1 MFSAWLA
8 VSDETDNRERHAMNQ
23 NGTRQEIVGKIRQ
36 MIGKIDMMRA
46 GFVAAA
52 LVLVV
57 MGAQQPFLV
66 SRIVAFVLAAII
78 CVAPFVFLAVGRKR
92 DEKEQALNADAQE
105 KRQGQT
111 RREILRM
118 MKADVETLRLRVGA
132 NDDPEARRKAVTQ
145 YVNEEILPQVSH
157 AIIASERSMWLQEAQ
172 VHAQTLLD
180 APVAQPTQVLIDAC
194 LRSVAAAGWDA
205 ATEGDGVVVQSN
217 GASAYLQCLHA
228 ETPIDVPAVDA
239 FLARLK
245 VAQLRRGAIVAHQAY
260 TAAALQHARAHGIG
274 LIRPSHVP
282 TFLDW
287 AARAAAPV
295 QKSA

>member
-1 MFSAWLA
+1 
-8 VSDETDNRERHAMNQ
+8 MNQ
-23 NGTRQEIVGKIRQ
+23 NGTLAAIAGKISSKVSQ
-36 MIGKIDMMRA
+36 IDLIRA
-46 GFVAAA
+46 GFIVAALI
-52 LVLVV
+52 LVAW
-57 MGAQQPFLV
+57 GAQEPFLV
-66 SRIVAFVLAAII
+66 SRVVMFILAAVTV
-78 CVAPFVFLAVGRKR
+78 VAPFVFLAVGRKR
-92 DEKEQALNADAQE
+92 DEKEKALNADAQE

-111 RREILRM
+111 RREIYRM
-118 MKADVETLRLRVGA
+118 MKAEVETLRLRVGA
-132 NDDPEARRKAVTQ
+132 NDDAEARRKAVAQ

-157 AIIASERSMWLQEAQ
+157 AIIASERAMWLQEAQ
-172 VHAQTLLD
+172 VHAQALLD
-180 APVAQPTQVLIDAC
+180 APLAHPTQVLIDAC
-194 LRSVAAAGWDA
+194 LNSVSAAGWDA

-228 ETPIDVPAVDA
+228 EAPIDVPAVDA

-245 VAQLRRGAIVAHQAY
+245 AAQLRRGAIVAHQAY
-260 TAAALQHARAHGIG
+260 TSAALQHARAHGIG